1 MNPSKATL
9 LKLINE
15 HKIETILILSVLT
28 YTTVFS
34 YFTYLKHYTFSSY
47 AWDLGVF
54 NQLLHDTV
62 FEGKPF
68 YYTPDLYFNDSGS
81 YFVIHFS
88 PILVLL
94 LPIYYLF
101 PGIITLLI
109 IKALLLASAA
119 IPLFFLSNI
128 FLKDKKISLYISLV
142 YLLYPGLQGANW
154 FDFQQQV
161 FLPLLLFTTLYLFM
175 KERWNLYPI
184 TLLLTLMIFELSFA
198 IVIVSLLCL
207 QIYDRPKDLFDQLK
221 QFKPNK
227 AHITILTTLFGIVY
241 YFIAKWFMSG
251 YLINPLFKQQYLASS
266 VFNVIQYSG
275 NTVLLPIYIITHL
288 ADVIQALS
296 YDPVLKLLYIVFL
309 FGPLLFLPLT
319 TRSIVP
325 ILLLISPF
333 LLSNYQAYYMIGSHY
348 PLYLIVPIFIT
359 LILVYA
365 HHFEGEKYRLAKKML
380 MITVFFAVLISPL
393 SPVSNVLNSKTTI
406 LWYPPSTGVT
416 DRVNELHHL
425 IDEVPES
432 ASILTQN
439 HIFPHFSDRINAY
452 VLPELPPSGDQERYL
467 KNYID
472 ELVSKSDYI
481 LLDLRTY
488 DASTSYVFENALTE
502 GSSHKIAS
510 YEDSAVLITR
520 EDVTGVILTDSYP
533 RTYTVNSGL
542 YVGKGTIIH
551 DQTSEAG
558 NVAESTSGSRE
569 GHLVYGPYEFMNKG
583 AYRLTFDIKTPS
595 NYEGYLGTFDVYD
608 SGEVVTKRDIYSY
621 EVTPGNWTKIA
632 VTLVLKQ
639 AKTAVEFR
647 FEASDLTTVLFD
659 DVHVEIL
666 PEPAPHESTRSINAQ
681 DLNVATSRVTADLL
695 LVSTANGQQPLE
707 VAWFGPYLIL
717 QPGNYTLTYYLKP
730 AKLTQTVESTIFYA
744 DIVTR
749 GGRQTIVGEW
759 VKVEE
764 LQTVNTGWYK
774 LTFNLIL
781 SQETELEFRG
791 SQLQPGWSLSLSQI
805 LIEPNTVR

>member
-1 MNPSKATL
+1 MKPLRETL
-9 LKLINE
+9 YALINE

-28 YTTVFS
+28 YTAVFS

-68 YYTPDLYFNDSGS
+68 YYTPDLYFNGSGS

-101 PGIITLLI
+101 PGVTTLLG

-128 FLKDKKISLYISLV
+128 LLKDKKLSLYISLV

-175 KERWNLYPI
+175 KERWELYPL
-184 TLLLTLMIFELSFA
+184 TFLLTLMIFELSFV

-207 QIYDRPKDLFDQLK
+207 QIYDQPRDLLNQFK

-227 AHITILTTLFGIVY
+227 VHITILTTLFGTVY
-241 YFIAKWFMSG
+241 YFIAKWLMSG
-251 YLINPLFKQQYLASS
+251 YVINPLFKQQYLASS

-275 NTVLLPIYIITHL
+275 NTVLLPLYILTHL

-319 TRSIVP
+319 TRSIIP
-325 ILLLISPF
+325 TLLLLSPF

-348 PLYLIVPIFIT
+348 SLYLIVPIFIA

-365 HHFEGEKYRLAKKML
+365 HHFEGEKYRLARKML
-380 MITVFFAVLISPL
+380 TITVLFAVLISPL
-393 SPVSNVLNSKTTI
+393 SPVSNILNSKTTV
-406 LWYPPSTGVT
+406 LWYPPSTDVT
-416 DRVNELHHL
+416 DRVNKLHHL
-425 IDEVPES
+425 IDEVPKS

-452 VLPELPPSGDQERYL
+452 VLPALPPNGDQERYL

-488 DASTSYVFENALTE
+488 DASTSYVFENALSK
-502 GSSHKIAS
+502 GSGHKIAS

-520 EDVTGVILTDSYP
+520 EDVAGVNLADSYP
-533 RTYTVNSGL
+533 RIYTVNSGL

-551 DQTSEAG
+551 DPTSETG

-569 GHLVYGPYEFMNKG
+569 GHLVYGPYEFMNEG
-583 AYRLTFDIKTPS
+583 AYRLTFSIKPPS

-608 SGEVVTKRDIYSY
+608 SGNVVTKRDIYGY
-621 EVTPGNWTKIA
+621 EVTPGNWTKI
-632 VTLVLKQ
+632 TIILVLKQ
-639 AKTAVEFR
+639 AKAAVEFR
-647 FEASDLTTVLFD
+647 FEASDLTTILFD
-659 DVHVEIL
+659 DVHVEML
-666 PEPAPHESTRSINAQ
+666 PDPTPRESTRSVNSQ
-681 DLNVATSRVTADLL
+681 DLNVATSRVTADRLIT
-695 LVSTANGQQPLE
+695 STANGQLPLE
-707 VAWFGPYLIL
+707 VAWFGPYLNL
-717 QPGNYTLTYYLKP
+717 PAGNYTVTYHIKP
-730 AKLTQTVESTIFYA
+730 TKLTQTTESPIFYA
-744 DIVTR
+744 DIATR
-749 GGRQTIVGEW
+749 NGRQTLVGKW
-759 VKVEE
+759 VKPEE
-764 LQTVNTGWYK
+764 LQAISDGWYK
-774 LTFNLIL
+774 LTLNLSL
-781 SQETELEFRG
+781 GQETELEFRG
-791 SQLQPGWSLSLSQI
+791 SQLQPGWTLSLGQI
-805 LIEPNTVR
+805 LIEPNTTQ